1 MSSDHRIPLTPPGY
15 QAEDLAWL
23 MQAFARVFDEAVS
36 DVVPL
41 KGDASD
47 RRLLRLCGRS
57 ASAIGVVG
65 PSVDENRAF
74 ISFARSFRAHGLAVP
89 RIHAVDDRE
98 RCYLEDD
105 LGNTT
110 LAVWLEGHRT
120 NDVPDAEAERM
131 YRLVL
136 DELARF
142 QIDAADDVDYSFCYQ
157 TAVFA
162 TEAMHFDLSYFREMF
177 LLPLVRLPWDK
188 TAFARDGQRLVTMLQ
203 EADQR
208 FFLYRDFQSR
218 NVMIL
223 DDAPC
228 FIDFQSGR
236 RGALHYDVAALLFD
250 SKGRLPADL
259 RQRLL
264 AHYLDR
270 VEERFHVDRGQFG
283 YLFEGFAVL
292 RLLQA
297 LGAFGN
303 LGLNKNKPEY
313 LSLIPSRLQGL
324 GALVAE
330 AEFMQQ
336 FPDLRRLLLEIS
348 AEPDAL
354 KLPHLGM

>member
-1 MSSDHRIPLTPPGY
+1 
-15 QAEDLAWL
+15 
-23 MQAFARVFDEAVS
+23 
-36 DVVPL
+36 
-41 KGDASD
+41 
-47 RRLLRLCGRS
+47 
-57 ASAIGVVG
+57 
-65 PSVDENRAF
+65 
-74 ISFARSFRAHGLAVP
+74 
-89 RIHAVDDRE
+89 
-98 RCYLEDD
+98 
-105 LGNTT
+105 
-110 LAVWLEGHRT
+110 
-120 NDVPDAEAERM
+120 
-131 YRLVL
+131 
-136 DELARF
+136 
-142 QIDAADDVDYSFCYQ
+142 
-157 TAVFA
+157 
-162 TEAMHFDLSYFREMF
+162 
-177 LLPLVRLPWDK
+177 
-188 TAFARDGQRLVTMLQ
+188 
-203 EADQR
+203 
-208 FFLYRDFQSR
+208 
-218 NVMIL
+218 MIL

-270 VEERFHVDRGQFG
+270 VEERFSVDRRRFG
-283 YLFEGFAVL
+283 YLFDGFAVL

-348 AEPDAL
+348 GDPEAL
-354 KLPHLGM
+354 KLPQLDL